1 MNFIEIPNKIE
12 SKVKAKIH
20 SKIPKNI
27 IQVYKYN
34 RIHPHIYNSIMKMLD
49 KNPDY
54 NYYFITYDICEE
66 LIKQHFD
73 ENTLIAY
80 NKIKVGAAKAD
91 FIRYIT
97 LYIYGGIYLD
107 LDASIEIELSKFILS
122 NIDYIFFY
130 RFVEDVKI
138 VQWLIMTKPKNFI
151 MKQII
156 DEMVRRIN
164 MNNETNIFLAT
175 GPTLFTDVIYNLIF
189 NTNVYDYLKHS
200 TLLERKT
207 FCLDVL
213 SRVHFDGIFYDMCE
227 YTEQFKFRM
236 PGYTTSMLY
245 VDEERFNRNS
255 NIFIANPK
263 MFHDSTTQLISSNE
277 PDNCFVQ
284 NQNEIM
290 ISLYKNSKRLIYDNI
305 TLAKIVNTTNND
317 FSNIDGNHN
326 QDTNIEISKIL
337 SEMMNNSITIN
348 EIIYNFIK
356 H

>member
-1 MNFIEIPNKIE
+1 M
-12 SKVKAKIH
+12 
-20 SKIPKNI
+20 
-27 IQVYKYN
+27 
-34 RIHPHIYNSIMKMLD
+34 
-49 KNPDY
+49 
-54 NYYFITYDICEE
+54 
-66 LIKQHFD
+66 
-73 ENTLIAY
+73 
-80 NKIKVGAAKAD
+80 
-91 FIRYIT
+91 
-97 LYIYGGIYLD
+97 D